1 MQTQHYEVTLSVHA
15 ALPLGRVEEALWR
28 ALDWARSGLDCA
40 DLRIERTG
48 EDDPVIGDPEPE
60 GQGELL

>member
-1 MQTQHYEVTLSVHA
+1 MRTQYYEVTLAVSA
-15 ALPLGRVEEALWR
+15 DLPPELVEEAIWR
-28 ALDWARSGLDCA
+28 ALDWAKSGLDCS

-48 EDDPVIGDPEPE
+48 EDDPVVGDPDE